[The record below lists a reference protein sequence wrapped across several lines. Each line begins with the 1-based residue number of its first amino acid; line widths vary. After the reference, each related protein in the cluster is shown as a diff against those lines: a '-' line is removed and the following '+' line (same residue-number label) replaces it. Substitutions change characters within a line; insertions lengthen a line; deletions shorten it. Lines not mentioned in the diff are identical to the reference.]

1 MMTDHKRT
9 YSQRGDDYLL
19 EAQRV
24 CGEDKRGQDKPAPR
38 CPYCGK
44 GMEIDTFENYLGWCG
59 QAVCKAC
66 KSRGVLKRYHAE
78 QAEAEQAAY
87 AAAMQ
92 RWQEPNRV
100 LTLGEIISK
109 VSDAVGGVPVWVEQ
123 QELGWAWAGWQVLRG
138 TERCVLMFGPTV
150 GIADTQNINRTWRCW
165 LRKPTRA
172 ETEAVPWEKEYAKD

>member
-1 MMTDHKRT
+1 MTEEKDRT

-24 CGEDKRGQDKPAPR
+24 CGEDKRGQDKPTPR
-38 CPYCGK
+38 CPYCGEEMDHTYGCTIEK
-44 GMEIDTFENYLGWCG
+44 HYYICSKCR
-59 QAVCKAC
+59 AISPA
-66 KSRGVLKRYHAE
+66 KSGEH
-78 QAEAEQAAY
+78 EAYE
-87 AAAMQ
+87 AAMR

-100 LTLGEIISK
+100 LTLEEIISK

-172 ETEAVPWEKEYAKD
+172 ETEAVPWEEEYAKD